1 MLRRWQKLCE
11 TDQGFTDVF
20 FGRSLQ
26 CCGILYSLSLSSQVW
41 LWGEGECH
49 PWAKGE
55 ELQGATQTADLVSA
69 TLHPQAWVHGRVSLE
84 LAEQRQ
90 VHLLGG
96 KRDGRAKAIVLHG
109 SDVGL
114 TWESQL
120 AHEESLERGKDPSE
134 ADTLEAQRLRGCK
147 RPARTEALPVQGHCG
162 PRPQL
167 GSLRN
172 LRKCFTQIK
181 ANLRHPP
188 RPKGTGAHLIC
199 SFSP

>member
-1 MLRRWQKLCE
+1 M
-11 TDQGFTDVF
+11 
-20 FGRSLQ
+20 
-26 CCGILYSLSLSSQVW
+26 
-41 LWGEGECH
+41 
-49 PWAKGE
+49 
-55 ELQGATQTADLVSA
+55 
-69 TLHPQAWVHGRVSLE
+69 
-84 LAEQRQ
+84 
-90 VHLLGG
+90 HLLGG